1 MIFCALAALSAR
13 AAEEAGQAK
22 KGEEALKG
30 HVAKS
35 DEDKALVAKLSPTY
49 PLKTCVVSDQ
59 ELGKMGKPID
69 YLYEGRLIRFCCP
82 ACIKPFEKDAAKYL
96 AMLDKAAKGAPP
108 EKK

>member
-1 MIFCALAALSAR
+1 MRKYLTVWPAVMIFCALAALSAR

-69 YLYEGRLIRFCCP
+69 YLYEGRLISILLPGLYQALRERRGQVP
-82 ACIKPFEKDAAKYL
+82 GDA
-96 AMLDKAAKGAPP
+96 
-108 EKK
+108 